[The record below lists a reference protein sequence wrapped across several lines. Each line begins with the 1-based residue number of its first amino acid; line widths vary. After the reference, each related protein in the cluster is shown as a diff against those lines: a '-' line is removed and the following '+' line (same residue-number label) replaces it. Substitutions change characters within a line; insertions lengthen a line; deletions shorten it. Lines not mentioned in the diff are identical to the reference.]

1 MLWSVTAPDDM
12 ATGPSGPVRDDVA
25 LRAGAPAG
33 DDVVRRKRGS
43 VHGQSA
49 IAGDEAALIDRLR
62 ARGQRVTSQRVVLYR
77 VLQELARHATAE
89 EVLRAAA
96 PRLPQLSL
104 PTVYAT
110 LDLFAEL
117 GLVRRL
123 APHAGAVLY
132 DPGSHEHAHAVC
144 RRCGKVTDL
153 DAGLDPGPARAA
165 ARAAGFEPEGIDLAV
180 YGVCADCSS
189 RWTVSGENAG
199 TQTAT

>member
-1 MLWSVTAPDDM
+1 MLWRVAAPDDTVFGQR
-12 ATGPSGPVRDDVA
+12 ATARDDAA
-25 LRAGAPAG
+25 L
-33 DDVVRRKRGS
+33 
-43 VHGQSA
+43 GQSGTA
-49 IAGDEAALIDRLR
+49 RGDTVLVDRLR
-62 ARGQRVTSQRVVLYR
+62 ARGQRVTAQRVVLYR
-77 VLQELARHATAE
+77 VLQELGRHATAE

-132 DPGSHEHAHAVC
+132 DPGREEHAHAVC
-144 RRCGKVTDL
+144 RRCGRVTDL
-153 DAGLDPGPARAA
+153 DAGLDPAPARAA

-189 RWTVSGENAG
+189 RWTVPGENAG

>member
-1 MLWSVTAPDDM
+1 MLWRVTAADDT
-12 ATGPSGPVRDDVA
+12 ASGERGPVHGA
-25 LRAGAPAG
+25 TAGG
-33 DDVVRRKRGS
+33 
-43 VHGQSA
+43 
-49 IAGDEAALIDRLR
+49 EARLVESLR
-62 ARGQRVTSQRVVLYR
+62 ARGQRVTTQRVVLYR
-77 VLQELARHATAE
+77 VLQELGRHATAE

-123 APHAGAVLY
+123 APHAGAVMY
-132 DPGSHEHAHAVC
+132 DPGSEEHAHAVC
-144 RRCGKVTDL
+144 RRCGSVTDL
-153 DAGLDPGPARAA
+153 DAGIDPAPARAA
-165 ARAAGFEPEGIDLAV
+165 ARAAGFEPDGIDLAV
-180 YGVCADCSS
+180 YGLCADCSS